1 MLFKYGHKMR
11 LTVPHE
17 LGQLFNSKRLDIML
31 IDVINDF
38 PNFFIFTIMIIRS
51 LSLYQTIVVEK
62 VDEFLRFGLK
72 QNPVVSLFLSNDLK
86 NCK

>member
-38 PNFFIFTIMIIRS
+38 PEFFHFYDNDHQKSFS
-51 LSLYQTIVVEK
+51 LL
-62 VDEFLRFGLK
+62 
-72 QNPVVSLFLSNDLK
+72 NDSSRK
-86 NCK
+86 R

>member
-38 PNFFIFTIMIIRS
+38 PNFSFYDNDHQKSFS
-51 LSLYQTIVVEK
+51 L
-62 VDEFLRFGLK
+62 
-72 QNPVVSLFLSNDLK
+72 PNDSSRK
-86 NCK
+86 GR

>member
-38 PNFFIFTIMIIRS
+38 PN
-51 LSLYQTIVVEK
+51 LL
-62 VDEFLRFGLK
+62 
-72 QNPVVSLFLSNDLK
+72 LFRID
-86 NCK
+86 